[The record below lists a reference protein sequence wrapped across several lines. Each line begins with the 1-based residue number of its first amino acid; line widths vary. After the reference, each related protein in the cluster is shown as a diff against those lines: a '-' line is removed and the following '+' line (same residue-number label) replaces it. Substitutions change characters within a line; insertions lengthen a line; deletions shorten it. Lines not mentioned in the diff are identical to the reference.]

1 MSDITSAQSPEGDI
15 NPDEKTVTVTLKNRV
30 NSKFPKNKQYST
42 LVTEKTQK
50 ELEREALR
58 YCRIKYISPGFHTDP
73 NVRKRCL
80 EKFSIIYK
88 GKPLSMHAERIS
100 ELFPRHIYD
109 LIGYDEEE
117 DERQAYLNLLIL
129 SMITDLE
136 KLPIL
141 EAENKLLKDENERL
155 TTENIEL
162 SYNPGKGFVQAQK
175 EFEAV
180 MTSLEKNNNVQAP
193 KTSQTLIGGK
203 DNTGGL
209 DEGE

>member
-1 MSDITSAQSPEGDI
+1 MKKYKAD
-15 NPDEKTVTVTLKNRV
+15 VTVTLKNRV

-58 YCRIKYISPGFHTDP
+58 YCRIKYISPGFHTDQ